1 MSKWMVRGLV
11 FAGAM
16 VLLRLIQGAIVN
28 TWPTMSGLASLLLL
42 LLFAIAVGVWGGIDG
57 RADAENE
64 PDPDRRQDLAMTWLL
79 AGISAGVLSGAVS
92 WIISLFYTG
101 IYTGGPI
108 NELTTF
114 AAFVALLV
122 FLPAILSVS
131 IGRWLVDRHA
141 PPPEKHDGSRDRE
154 GTDVFAAARGDEA
167 PTREAP
173 RGQHGQ
179 RTQAAPTAVAEREE
193 PTEVIRT
200 RHEASGHDA
209 PTETIRTTD
218 RDDAPTEVI
227 RTDTEETRPHRTPRN
242 D

>member
-1 MSKWMVRGLV
+1 MVRGLV

-16 VLLRLIQGAIVN
+16 VVLRLIQGAIVN
-28 TWPTMSGLASLLLL
+28 TWPTMSGLASLVLL
-42 LLFAIAVGVWGGIDG
+42 LLFAIAVGIWGGIDG
-57 RADAENE
+57 RADAEKE

-79 AGISAGVLSGAVS
+79 AGISAGVLGGAVC

-108 NELTTF
+108 PELTTF

-141 PPPEKHDGSRDRE
+141 PPPSKHDGSRGRE
-154 GTDVFAAARGDEA
+154 EDDVFAAARADEA
-167 PTREAP
+167 PTRETP
-173 RGQHGQ
+173 RSQREE
-179 RTQAAPTAVAEREE
+179 RTQAAPTAVATAERDE

-200 RHEASGHDA
+200 GGHEA
-209 PTETIRTTD
+209 PTETIRTTE

-227 RTDTEETRPHRTPRN
+227 RTDTEATRPHQKPKS